1 MGRSTGRINSDT
13 LARFCRL
20 WSQSLAGGL
29 DLNRTLATLERRFS
43 DSGLGPA
50 LVAMRRSLKDG
61 ATLAEALEETGAF
74 DSFFVS
80 LMKVAE
86 ARGGYAETL
95 RELADHY
102 ERRQRL
108 IRTARGALI
117 QPAIILV
124 LAFGVVILVATLA
137 LPAFA
142 SLLTDLGDP
151 NGLPWISRA
160 LIALSGFMTVFGWWL
175 IPACAVG
182 AVFLG
187 RIWYATPPGKATLDA
202 LAARLPVF
210 GGLARLID
218 KVRFSRSLSVLLDGG
233 LPPDE
238 ALELTAG
245 TLNLTG
251 SRRIVETL
259 RDAVLDGEEIS
270 PVLRIRAEDWWGPEL
285 ADVVENGEETGQL
298 PEALARQAKIDENDL
313 EQKVRN
319 LSTLVKPLI
328 TIALGGLVLF
338 IILAVI
344 VPYLSVLQNLGG
356 GS

>member
-1 MGRSTGRINSDT
+1 MGRWAGRIDSNT

-20 WSQSLAGGL
+20 WSQSLSGGV
-29 DLNRTLATLERRFS
+29 DLNRTLATLEQRFGQ
-43 DSGLGPA
+43 SGLGSA
-50 LVAMRRSLKDG
+50 LGVVRRSLQGG
-61 ATLAEALEETGAF
+61 ATLVEALEDSGAF

-80 LMKVAE
+80 LMRVAE

-102 ERRQRL
+102 ERRHRL

-117 QPAIILV
+117 QPAIV
-124 LAFGVVILVATLA
+124 LALAFLVTILVASLA

-151 NGLPWISRA
+151 NGLPWVSRA
-160 LIALSGFMTVFGWWL
+160 LIALSDFMTVFGWWL
-175 IPACAVG
+175 IPAGVIG
-182 AVFLG
+182 LVLLG
-187 RIWYATPPGKATLDA
+187 RLWYATPPGKASLDA

-218 KVRFSRSLSVLLDGG
+218 KVRFARSLSVLLDGG
-233 LPPDE
+233 LPPDQ

-251 SRRIVETL
+251 SQRIVEDL
-259 RDAVLDGEEIS
+259 RQAVLDGEEMS

-298 PEALARQAKIDENDL
+298 PEALARQAKVDEHDL
-313 EQKVRN
+313 EQRVKN

-328 TIALGGLVLF
+328 TIALGLLVLF
-338 IILAVI
+338 IVLAVV
-344 VPYLSVLQNLGG
+344 VPYISVLQNLAG